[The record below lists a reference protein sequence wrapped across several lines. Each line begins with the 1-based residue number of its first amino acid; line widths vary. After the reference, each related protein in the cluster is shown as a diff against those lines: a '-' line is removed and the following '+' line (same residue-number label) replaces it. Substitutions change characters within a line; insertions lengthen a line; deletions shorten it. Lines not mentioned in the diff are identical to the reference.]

1 MEGIKASLR
10 NQGNQRSTYEFLD
23 ALRRRKDWVNELIR
37 ALRACRHEDLADRL
51 QLEYDAHQPRGSRS
65 PNNSNQF
72 SISGA
77 TSPQPS
83 LLSHSINTPP
93 SYSSLPPTFAP
104 ARLIQP
110 SFASPAT
117 LPSQH
122 TPERVT
128 SMPEPPPPYHS
139 EPYRNSSTSANPPG
153 LSSQTPTDDS
163 LTELKVP
170 VPETQLEGR
179 PSSTSST
186 QANDNAAMGFAPQ
199 WASAYAEACPEV
211 KAVVPSLTP
220 RNPKKGGFE
229 SRLSQNTPLDRYK
242 NEGSGDVASN
252 CALPPE
258 STPVRPRAPAIATD
272 PEPAVRRKE
281 PGFPKKQAP
290 VERSDDHMA
299 KVTDNVSN
307 QLSTN
312 PVEGTPNSK
321 NSFGRAVRSQI
332 PRKVIPLTS
341 SEPLNK
347 TSSAATREE
356 HPPECV
362 QTRNHETGTGKRRNE
377 RTEPRSEVNRDSGE
391 EEEDHISKPGVLN
404 SQVDPDWNPSTRP
417 LPAVANEPPRSSL
430 HPSDL
435 AISKSTDATSRSTP
449 SLRQP
454 PAVEDPRH
462 LYSPFNQQ
470 EPNTSSSDLGS
481 SIFTVIDDPLMISKN
496 SCETESMPSEV
507 NEPEEVDFSSSPLAK
522 GRSTVVEQRV
532 FCSENNVEAR
542 STYPVE
548 VSETFDYGSSIED
561 TRNYQFHFS
570 NPPTVDNYS
579 ANNAADFTPS
589 GSPNSRSND
598 DGTKGNKV
606 ALVHVVLP
614 AIMFAIVGIFV
625 LYKLRRK

>member
-1 MEGIKASLR
+1 MGFAEDKMWDYVLKHLSDFHSITFMDVLDYLAGCLTTADMEGIKASLR

-186 QANDNAAMGFAPQ
+186 QANDN
-199 WASAYAEACPEV
+199 
-211 KAVVPSLTP
+211 
-220 RNPKKGGFE
+220 
-229 SRLSQNTPLDRYK
+229 
-242 NEGSGDVASN
+242 GSGDVASN

-281 PGFPKKQAP
+281 PGFPTKQAP

-299 KVTDNVSN
+299 KVTENVSN

-341 SEPLNK
+341 NEPLNK